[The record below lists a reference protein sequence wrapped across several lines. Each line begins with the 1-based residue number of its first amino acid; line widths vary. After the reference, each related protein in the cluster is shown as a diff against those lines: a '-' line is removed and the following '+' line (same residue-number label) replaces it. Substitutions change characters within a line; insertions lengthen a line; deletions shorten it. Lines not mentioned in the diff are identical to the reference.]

1 MWQIFEKAGIDIE
14 YLRIR
19 RIIDVINVEDLYD
32 VLNINVDLWLPCS
45 QFSTYKI
52 RPKKGH

>member
-32 VLNINVDLWLPCS
+32 VLHINVDLWLPCS